1 MLLLFLHIDRTENNS
16 LVTMLAVV
24 LVCILVFLTLITAIV
39 VVIYL
44 IFKKKG
50 KRKRKLPEHVY
61 DSVTPPPISTHSSL
75 SGATNLDYDEVKTTS
90 DSTATQFE
98 LTDNVAYN
106 SFKPP
111 AAAENSP
118 NTGSTVANL

>member
-1 MLLLFLHIDRTENNS
+1 MHIDRTENNS
-16 LVTMLAVV
+16 LVTVLAVV
-24 LVCILVFLTLITAIV
+24 LVCILVFLALIMAVV
-39 VVIYL
+39 VVICL

-61 DSVTPPPISTHSSL
+61 DSVSPPPNTHPSL
-75 SGATNLDYDEVKTTS
+75 SEATSLDYDEVKTTS

-111 AAAENSP
+111 PAAAETNPS
-118 NTGSTVANL
+118 TGSTVADL